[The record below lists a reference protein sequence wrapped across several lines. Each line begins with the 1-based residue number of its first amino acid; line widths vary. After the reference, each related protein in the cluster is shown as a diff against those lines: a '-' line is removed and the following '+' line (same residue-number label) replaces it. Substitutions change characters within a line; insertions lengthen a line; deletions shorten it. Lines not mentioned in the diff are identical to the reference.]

1 MANPQSLPPSPSISR
16 IDWRRVAAS
25 PWTIGLGVSCLLAA
39 IACVSLQR
47 TFLGVEVE
55 SDFTG
60 AFAREAQRMLKGE
73 PLALLTHPPGY
84 PFVVAMG
91 RVLSGDWLDG
101 ALWISG
107 ISAAIVLVASIA
119 TFRRLAGTAASWG
132 ALLACACSLPF
143 LAYASTAS
151 SDMYF
156 AALVYVLLGLIV
168 HALAAPRRLLTWTGC
183 GAIAACVLLT
193 RTNGMVAAAVLALP
207 WLVPAHEAN
216 RSRNFAALAVGFL
229 MPLVAWGSYA
239 ASTDSPWWPVGNY
252 RNIAVAAFVGGSGGW
267 HERVAALP
275 ADIQNLADVLAYDP
289 ARLVSRLA
297 TNLALLPAKAALTLT
312 WIPFTILAAPGLV
325 LVLLRRRTPALLA
338 CLSLIAGMTLL
349 TGILGYL
356 ARHYLML
363 VPLIGAMAGVAFAW
377 VLDRGALGQAPRVL
391 LTLAAFL
398 VAGIVGARTYAKV
411 LPQLET
417 EVQVEF
423 SQAASY
429 LMRQTEPDAVIV
441 ARNYSISISTGRNGW
456 FLANFSTLSALYDD
470 FCHGIGATS
479 PAYLFIGEMER
490 RYRSDLVRELSSR
503 PISWLEPVA
512 HGTTSSWT
520 LYRIRLDQAQ
530 DMSCSSSSAT

>member
-1 MANPQSLPPSPSISR
+1 MPC
-16 IDWRRVAAS
+16 
-25 PWTIGLGVSCLLAA
+25 CLLAA

-60 AFAREAQRMLKGE
+60 SFAREAQRILTGQALE
-73 PLALLTHPPGY
+73 LLTHPPGY
-84 PFVVAMG
+84 PFVVALG
-91 RVLSGDWLDG
+91 RSLSGEWLDAG
-101 ALWISG
+101 LWISG
-107 ISAAIVLVASIA
+107 ISAAVVLIASIA

-132 ALLACACSLPF
+132 ALLACACSMPF
-143 LAYASTAS
+143 LTYASTAS
-151 SDMYF
+151 SDMFF
-156 AALVYVLLGLIV
+156 AALIYLLLALVV
-168 HALAAPRRLLTWTGC
+168 HALAAPRRLLLWTGC

-193 RTNGMVAAAVLALP
+193 RSNGMVAAAVLALP

-216 RSRNFAALAVGFL
+216 RARNFAALAVGFL
-229 MPLVAWGSYA
+229 LPLLAWFFYA
-239 ASTDSPWWPVGNY
+239 ASTDSPRWPAGNY
-252 RNIAVAAFVGGSGGW
+252 RNIAVAAFVGRVR
-267 HERVAALP
+267 RVARKSCRVAGRHSR
-275 ADIQNLADVLAYDP
+275 NLADVLAYDP
-289 ARLVSRLA
+289 VRLVSRLA

-312 WIPFTILAAPGLV
+312 WIPFAVLAVPGLV
-325 LVLLRRRTPALLA
+325 LLLLRRRTPALLA

-377 VLDRGALGQAPRVL
+377 ALDRAALAQAPRVL
-391 LTLAAFL
+391 VTLAAIL
-398 VAGIVGARTYAKV
+398 VAGIVSARTHAKV

-429 LMRQTEPDAVIV
+429 VMRQTEPDAVIV
-441 ARNYSISISTGRNGW
+441 ARSCSISISTGRNGW
-456 FLANFSTLSALYDD
+456 YLEDVGAVSALYDD
-470 FCHGIGATS
+470 LCHGIGVTS

-490 RYRSDLVRELSSR
+490 SYRSDLVREISAR
-503 PISWLEPVA
+503 PIPWLEPVA
-512 HGTTSSWT
+512 RGTTSSWT

>member
-1 MANPQSLPPSPSISR
+1 M
-16 IDWRRVAAS
+16 
-25 PWTIGLGVSCLLAA
+25 
-39 IACVSLQR
+39 
-47 TFLGVEVE
+47 
-55 SDFTG
+55 
-60 AFAREAQRMLKGE
+60 
-73 PLALLTHPPGY
+73 
-84 PFVVAMG
+84 
-91 RVLSGDWLDG
+91 
-101 ALWISG
+101 
-107 ISAAIVLVASIA
+107 
-119 TFRRLAGTAASWG
+119 
-132 ALLACACSLPF
+132 PF

-151 SDMYF
+151 SDMFF
-156 AALVYVLLGLIV
+156 AALVYLLLALVV
-168 HALAAPRRLLTWTGC
+168 HALAAPRRLLLWTGC

-193 RTNGMVAAAVLALP
+193 RSNGMVAAAVFALP

-216 RSRNFAALAVGFL
+216 RARNFAALAVGFL
-229 MPLVAWGSYA
+229 LPLLAWIPYA
-239 ASTDSPWWPVGNY
+239 ASTDSPRWPAGNY
-252 RNIAVAAFVGGSGGW
+252 RNIAVAAFVEGSGGW

-275 ADIQNLADVLAYDP
+275 ADIRNLADVLAYDP
-289 ARLVSRLA
+289 VRLVSRLA

-312 WIPFTILAAPGLV
+312 WIPFAVLAVPGLV

-377 VLDRGALGQAPRVL
+377 ALDRAALAQAPRVL

-398 VAGIVGARTYAKV
+398 VAGIVSARTHAKV

-429 LMRQTEPDAVIV
+429 VMRQTEPDAVIV
-441 ARNYSISISTGRNGW
+441 ARSWSISISTGRNGW
-456 FLANFSTLSALYDD
+456 YLEDVGAVSALYDD
-470 FCHGIGATS
+470 LCHGIGVTS

-490 RYRSDLVRELSSR
+490 RYRSDLVRELSAR
-503 PISWLEPVA
+503 PIPWLEPVA

-520 LYRIRLDQAQ
+520 LYRIRLDQAK